1 MRYDT
6 PIYFQTNKQPKYDAT
21 SGNYVEVAPDEE
33 KCFANVT
40 DSGVDTLNL
49 VYGGLKQGSLTIR
62 LQRPYKKPFNTIRV
76 DDKQY
81 RVDFS
86 RNRQA
91 FIVSEVQ

>member
-1 MRYDT
+1 MRYNT
-6 PIYFQTNKQPKYDAT
+6 PIYFQFNRTAEYDAT
-21 SGNYVEVAPDEE
+21 SGNYIELPPDEE
-33 KCFANVT
+33 KCYANVT
-40 DSGVDTLNL
+40 DSGVETLNL
-49 VYGGLKQGSLTIR
+49 VYGSLKQSSLTIR

-91 FIVSEVQ
+91 FIVSEV

>member
-6 PIYFQTNKQPKYDAT
+6 PIHFQLNRESEYDAT
-21 SGNYVEVAPDEE
+21 SGNYIELPPDEE
-33 KCFANVT
+33 KCYANVT
-40 DSGVDTLNL
+40 DSGVNTLNL
-49 VYGGLKQGSLTIR
+49 VYGSLKQGSLTIR

-76 DDKQY
+76 GEKQY

-91 FIVSEVQ
+91 FVVCEV

>member
-6 PIYFQTNKQPKYDAT
+6 PIYFQNPRTPIYDAL
-21 SGNYVEVAPDEE
+21 SGNYVELAPEEE

-76 DDKQY
+76 GTQQY

-91 FIVSEVQ
+91 FIVSEV

>member
-6 PIYFQTNKQPKYDAT
+6 PIYFQNPKKPEYDVT
-21 SGNYVEVAPDEE
+21 SGNYIELPPDEE

-40 DSGVDTLNL
+40 DSGVETLNL

-62 LQRPYKKPFNTIRV
+62 LQRPYKRPFNTIRV
-76 DDKQY
+76 NDKQY

-91 FIVSEVQ
+91 FIVSEV